1 MEQITQISK
10 GVVAEEEEKVSKEDQ
25 LYFDG
30 GNQLR
35 AKHVPQDNFFYKIQE
50 DTSKEEKRYVI
61 VIPKTGKKY
70 RIQFDADSPYGFSGK
85 NGIPPEWERFIKQ
98 MNVPTRE
105 IAKDPFEFLMAINFT
120 AT

>member
-1 MEQITQISK
+1 MEQINSSSK
-10 GVVAEEEEKVSKEDQ
+10 NQMIEEEEKVSKQDMMYHEGSNM
-25 LYFDG
+25 LK
-30 GNQLR
+30 
-35 AKHVPQDNFFYKIQE
+35 AKHVDQDNFFYKILE
-50 DTSKEEKRYVI
+50 DNNKEEKRYVI

-98 MNVPTRE
+98 MNVSIKE